1 MRANRALTVIV
12 PCADWAKRRNPV
24 LHKQLQNEEQRVHR
38 KRYDAIVH
46 SAPKSAELAA
56 ALREI
61 HGLLESYAPTWFT
74 EAHQRRIVN
83 AQGGG
88 GERVTAVLTEMY
100 KLLNDYA
107 PAWYTKKEYE
117 KVKQVLGLM
126 KKR

>member
-1 MRANRALTVIV
+1 
-12 PCADWAKRRNPV
+12 V

-46 SAPKSAELAA
+46 SAPKSAELAV

-61 HGLLESYAPTWFT
+61 HGLLESYAPTWYT
-74 EAHQRRIVN
+74 EAHEGRIVKALN
-83 AQGGG
+83 GG
-88 GERVTAVLTEMY
+88 GERVAAVLTEMY

-107 PAWYTKKEYE
+107 PAWYTKKEHE
-117 KVKQVLGLM
+117 RAKRVLGLI

>member
-1 MRANRALTVIV
+1 LRANRALTVIV
-12 PCADWAKRRNPV
+12 SCADWAKRRNPV

-61 HGLLESYAPTWFT
+61 HGLLESYAPTWYT
-74 EAHQRRIVN
+74 EAHEGRIVK
-83 AQGGG
+83 ALGGG
-88 GERVTAVLTEMY
+88 GERVAAVLTEMC

-107 PAWYTKKEYE
+107 PAWYTKKEYQR
-117 KVKQVLGLM
+117 VKQVLGLI